1 VNGCAWK
8 TPGQRPK
15 TGPGR
20 TASAIAE
27 RRQPKQSRPK
37 QKPTLRNRFFV
48 FRKKVERQDR
58 RKEEIPRLANDR
70 ELQTR
75 TARQRPGLQT
85 GRLKH
90 PKPCKTSASV
100 EKRLHIHSIGC
111 AKAAFLLTDPFLSTF
126 GAAWIQCFSSA
137 SGST

>member
-1 VNGCAWK
+1 VEN
-8 TPGQRPK
+8 PGPTAKNRA
-15 TGPGR
+15 R
-20 TASAIAE
+20 TNSVRHRRTSTAE
-27 RRQPKQSRPK
+27 AKPAEA
-37 QKPTLRNRFFV
+37 KPTLRNRFFV

-58 RKEEIPRLANDR
+58 RKEKIPRLANDR